1 MKCFSNTEQLSNINT
16 ITSYGIVHT
25 SNIEMLDMMSY
36 HGLGIGPSHCAACRT
51 HGSFEGVFYGLC
63 DACCLESD
71 YIKGLDSESDHIKG
85 LDSESDRIKT
95 FKFIKEIQKCIA
107 DTRLDHPNDEYEI
120 VKDAV
125 DAGFYIL
132 DLYTKAFYA
141 RMMAKYNTTFCCCKE
156 CEAMVEIETIDGRGY
171 CEECQNP
178 EYDPVWPMGD

>member
-1 MKCFSNTEQLSNINT
+1 
-16 ITSYGIVHT
+16 
-25 SNIEMLDMMSY
+25 MLDMMSY

-63 DACCLESD
+63 DACCLDSD